1 MKSVRL
7 MACFLVFWASPCL
20 SAAPLRIG
28 VEDRDR
34 PISFQDP
41 TGRPSGFTIE
51 LIAAMQQE
59 GLGEV
64 KIICRSWVDILED
77 FRAGKIDVLANVI
90 PTENRLAE
98 MSFSIAHAEV
108 KGVVFTAAVRPRI
121 TQVEQLRGRT
131 LGTLLGSISESTARL
146 NNGWG
151 ATLRSFPNAQTLAAA
166 VLSGECD
173 AALFPFGLDSKY
185 PELFQPGLNR
195 TFMREVSY
203 NFSFASHPND
213 LPTLA
218 RLNNALNRVRA
229 RGTFDRIYRQWIGDT
244 EPRDIALVDIRPYT
258 AQIISCALALAAV
271 FFWQR
276 RLLNKLYKQTK
287 ELTEGDRRFQAMF
300 KSSYTGWV
308 IHRQG
313 TVLLLNETAAAILGR
328 RLDAFTGKSVLAFIA
343 PEAREAMR
351 ELIKSELPT
360 LQRTVG
366 LRANGDRVHVE
377 FSGHPCSF
385 AGEPARLISIRDLT
399 AQRQQI
405 ADQLILSKL
414 EATGV
419 LAGGIAHDFNN
430 LLASLQL
437 NLEIILSETNLS
449 KVTISHTDK
458 ALKTIKSASG
468 LTRQLIIFA
477 QGESATPEPTDIS
490 LLINRC
496 LEMSLAGA
504 AVDAK
509 ISVTP
514 NLWSA
519 NVDPLLI
526 ERAFCNII
534 LNAREAAPSEGHLKI
549 DCENITLTA
558 STVPNLGAGSYIK
571 TTFTDN
577 GAGMSPDLCLKIFD
591 PYFSTKQRGASKG
604 MGLGLTVCHRIVQQH
619 GGAITV
625 NSQLAQGTT
634 FAVYLPAIT
643 TSPGALIA
651 SPITTNE
658 PPLRAIQAQK
668 GTESKSTR
676 ILVMEDEE
684 ILRETLQVAL
694 EASGYSVESADNGT
708 TAITL
713 YEVAQAEG
721 RPFAAALLD
730 LTVRGNLGGIE
741 TIKRLRQLDPQVKAI
756 VMSGHTESNALRQFA
771 EHGFSGCLPKPFEFG
786 NLLRLLDK
794 ITKP

>member
-1 MKSVRL
+1 MKSVSL
-7 MACFLVFWASPCL
+7 MAWSLVFCASACL

-28 VEDRDR
+28 VENRDR

-64 KIICRSWVDILED
+64 KIICLPWTDIIGD
-77 FRAGKIDVLANVI
+77 FRAGKIDVLANVT
-90 PTENRLAE
+90 PTESRLAE
-98 MSFSIAHAEV
+98 MSFSIAHAEL
-108 KGVVFTAAVRPRI
+108 KGVIFTAAVRPRI
-121 TQVEQLRGRT
+121 TQLEQLRGRT
-131 LGTLLGSISESTARL
+131 LGTTFGSISENTARL

-151 ATLRSFPNAQTLAAA
+151 ATLRVFPNIQTLVAAL
-166 VLSGECD
+166 LSGECD

-185 PELFQPGLNR
+185 PELSQTSLNR
-195 TFMREVSY
+195 TFMRDITFH
-203 NFSFASHPND
+203 FSFAAHLND

-218 RLNNALNRVRA
+218 RLNNALSRVRA
-229 RGTFDRIYRQWIGDT
+229 RGTFDRIYRKWIGDT

-258 AQIISCALALAAV
+258 TQIISCALALAAV

-300 KSSYTGWV
+300 KSSYTGWA

-313 TVLLLNETAAAILGR
+313 TVLLVNETAAGILGQP
-328 RLDAFTGKSVLAFIA
+328 LDAFTGKSVLAFIA
-343 PEAREAMR
+343 PEAREAVR

-360 LQRTVG
+360 LQRTVA
-366 LRANGDRVHVE
+366 LRANGDKVHVE

-414 EATGV
+414 EATGI

-477 QGESATPEPTDIS
+477 QGESAAPEPTDIS

-514 NLWSA
+514 NLWA
-519 NVDPLLI
+519 GNVDPRLI

-534 LNAREAAPSEGHLKI
+534 LNAREAAPGNGHIEI

-558 STVPNLGAGSYIK
+558 KTVPNLGAGSYIK

-604 MGLGLTVCHRIVQQH
+604 MGLGLTVCHRIVKQH

-643 TSPGALIA
+643 PSPGALIA

-658 PPLRAIQAQK
+658 PPLRAISAQK
-668 GTESKSTR
+668 RTESKSMR

-684 ILRETLQVAL
+684 ILRETLEIAL
-694 EASGYSVESADNGT
+694 EAAGYSVESADNGT

-741 TIKRLRQLDPQVKAI
+741 TVKRLQQLDPQVKAI